1 MIRRHYLFYGRVQ
14 GVGFRFTT
22 YQKAKNLGLTGWV
35 CNLSDGSVE
44 ACIQGEEKLIDYL
57 INELQHDRF
66 IRIDSIK
73 MEEIAVLKHET
84 SFGMKNLI
92 ILKDRWN

>member
-44 ACIQGEEKLIDYL
+44 ACIQDFLLFDKIGRA
-57 INELQHDRF
+57 H
-66 IRIDSIK
+66 
-73 MEEIAVLKHET
+73 V
-84 SFGMKNLI
+84 
-92 ILKDRWN
+92 

>member
-22 YQKAKNLGLTGWV
+22 YQQAQNLGLTGWV

-84 SFGMKNLI
+84 SFGMKN
-92 ILKDRWN
+92 

>member
-57 INELQHDRF
+57 IKENMEMGRDDYDRKGTADTF
-66 IRIDSIK
+66 K
-73 MEEIAVLKHET
+73 
-84 SFGMKNLI
+84 
-92 ILKDRWN
+92 

>member
-22 YQKAKNLGLTGWV
+22 YQNAKNLGLTGWV

-84 SFGMKNLI
+84 SFGMKN
-92 ILKDRWN
+92 

>member
-22 YQKAKNLGLTGWV
+22 YQQAKNLGLTGWV

-84 SFGMKNLI
+84 SFGMKN
-92 ILKDRWN
+92 

>member
-22 YQKAKNLGLTGWV
+22 KKKKKNLGLTGWV
-35 CNLSDGSVE
+35 CNLSDDSVE

-84 SFGMKNLI
+84 SFGMKN
-92 ILKDRWN
+92 